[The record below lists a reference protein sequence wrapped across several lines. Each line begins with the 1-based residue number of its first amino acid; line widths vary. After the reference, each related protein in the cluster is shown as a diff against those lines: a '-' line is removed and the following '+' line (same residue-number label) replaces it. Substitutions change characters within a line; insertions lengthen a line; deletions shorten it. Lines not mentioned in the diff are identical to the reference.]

1 MESGSSEAR
10 TIDPSIDGRTPW
22 SRLLRR
28 LRLRNLLF
36 LVLLLSGII
45 PLVILSSRLS
55 NYYQGVLVD
64 QETVL
69 LTTAAQSVANNLSD
83 SIARRTEQLRQL
95 GQGLL
100 AKPDYLRV
108 ADRVEEPW
116 VADYLAA
123 FLDYNPEILRLTLV
137 DESGSGPSISARTLN
152 ERVEERLREAF
163 IEVRDEQTN
172 AHHFV
177 LLSEDLE
184 PGVVVAVPIVAP
196 SLPGP
201 AADGVEPASESASG
215 AEAEQLIVAAIVRLD
230 LGERVGRDAA
240 DEEVFLIGRDGRFLW
255 SGATRPDTPQL
266 ELALRE
272 SDLIPDFTRRL
283 SLTRI
288 YDLQIGGRTVSTL
301 ARVVPVDETGWGV
314 VVHKPVAVAFLEV
327 ERAVSRVI
335 LASLILVLLAL
346 AFAMIAARW
355 LSRPIQRLSETTHE
369 IANGKFD
376 RRVETHGLVG
386 SEITEL
392 AVDFNRM
399 SDYVAN
405 YIDQLKDAA
414 RKNRELFINTTRAFA
429 AAIDAKDP
437 YTRGHS
443 ERVATYSRA
452 IARFL
457 GVPKG
462 MQEQVWVSAVLH
474 DIGKIGVDDKV
485 LKKSGVLTAEEF
497 EQMKQHPVIGAE
509 IVAPIAEL
517 EKMIPGIRWHH
528 EAWNG
533 SGYPD
538 GLRQEQIPLT
548 PRIIAVADTF
558 DAITTNRPYQKA
570 YSRQYAL
577 DTIEGLAGAKF
588 DPKIVTAFLLAVR
601 GGHIDLGR
609 TKEFSIEER
618 IELSATASVVK
629 GA

>member
-1 MESGSSEAR
+1 MQ
-10 TIDPSIDGRTPW
+10 
-22 SRLLRR
+22 RLLRR

-45 PLVILSSRLS
+45 PLVILSSRLN

-69 LTTAAQSVANNLSD
+69 LTTAAQSVANDLSD
-83 SIARRTEQLRQL
+83 NIARRTDQLRQL

-100 AKPDYLRV
+100 AKPDYERV

-116 VADYLAA
+116 VVDYLRA

-137 DESGSGPSISARTLN
+137 DGTGSGPSISARALN

-172 AHHFV
+172 ANRFV

-184 PGVVVAVPIVAP
+184 PGVVIAVPIVAP
-196 SLPGP
+196 SRRAPVEN
-201 AADGVEPASESASG
+201 GVEPVAA
-215 AEAEQLIVAAIVRLD
+215 AEEEQLIVAAIVRLD
-230 LGERVGRDAA
+230 LGERVSRDAA
-240 DEEVFLIGRDGRFLW
+240 DEEVFLIGRDGGFLW

-288 YDLQIGGRTVSTL
+288 YDLLVDGRTVSTL

-327 ERAVSRVI
+327 ERALSRVI
-335 LASLILVLLAL
+335 LASVILVLLAL

-376 RRVETHGLVG
+376 RRVETHRLVG

-443 ERVATYSRA
+443 ERVAAYSRA

-474 DIGKIGVDDKV
+474 DIGKIGVDDNV
-485 LKKSGVLTAEEF
+485 LKKSGVLTSEEF

-609 TKEFSIEER
+609 TKEFSTEER
-618 IELSATASVVK
+618 IELPATVSVLK
-629 GA
+629 GD